1 MSWSESFKVVGI
13 IFSIMFFII
22 VASLLAASFG
32 LVGFI
37 VLGICLFF
45 GFVVFVKLLGV

>member
-13 IFSIMFFII
+13 IFSIMFLT
-22 VASLLAASFG
+22 LLAASFG

>member
-13 IFSIMFFII
+13 IFTIVASMFFII
-22 VASLLAASFG
+22 LLAASFG